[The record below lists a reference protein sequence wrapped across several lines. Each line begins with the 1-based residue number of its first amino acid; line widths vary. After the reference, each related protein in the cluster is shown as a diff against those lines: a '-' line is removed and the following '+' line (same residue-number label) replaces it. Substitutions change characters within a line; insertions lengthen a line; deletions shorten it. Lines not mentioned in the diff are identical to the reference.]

1 MVTAKKVIWTENAK
15 KDLHK
20 IFTRIEGNVSKAR
33 AQEVIASILESTAK
47 LSSEYPLGKPEGLL
61 RNETDPYKFIHAAF
75 YKVIYS
81 IVEDNVVIEVIYH
94 QRQDPVV

>member
-1 MVTAKKVIWTENAK
+1 MVTAKKVIWTESAK

-20 IFTRIEGNVSKAR
+20 IYTRLEAKVSKAR
-33 AQEVIASILESTAK
+33 AQELVGSILESTAK
-47 LSSEYPLGKPEGLL
+47 LSNEYPLGKPEGLL

-81 IVEDNVVIEVIYH
+81 IVEEEVVVEVIYH